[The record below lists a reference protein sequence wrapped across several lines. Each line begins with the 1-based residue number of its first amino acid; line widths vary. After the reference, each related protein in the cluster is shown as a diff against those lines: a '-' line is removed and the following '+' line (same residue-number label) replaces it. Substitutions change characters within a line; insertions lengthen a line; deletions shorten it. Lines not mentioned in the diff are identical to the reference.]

1 MFKLKSKSGNLLEI
15 SDIQAKLET
24 LSSRFDHLES
34 LSSSQNNNNGELEV
48 VRTEQ
53 PSDVGKRQ
61 EQQVFT
67 FLYYYFYLK
76 KTFIKSIEKENNQ
89 SKNTK
94 FINSNYF

>member
-1 MFKLKSKSGNLLEI
+1 MFKVKSKSGNLLEI

-34 LSSSQNNNNGELEV
+34 LNSTNNNNNGELQIE
-48 VRTEQ
+48 TT
-53 PSDVGKRQ
+53 DVGNRQ

>member
-15 SDIQAKLET
+15 SDIQEKMDT
-24 LSSRFDHLES
+24 LCSRVDHLENLNS
-34 LSSSQNNNNGELEV
+34 TNNNNNGELQIE
-48 VRTEQ
+48 TT
-53 PSDVGKRQ
+53 DVGNRQ